1 MILEI
6 FGLYVLAIFAL
17 IFYAETGKR
26 KEIGVVG
33 ALLLLMLSASVI
45 SDGVQMASG
54 QSINTT
60 STFNGTTNQTI
71 TETTETPVYTDIAL
85 PFVDF
90 KQLFGLIGFL
100 LAIYMILYYV
110 FAR

>member
-71 TETTETPVYTDIAL
+71 TTMAVLPTYSELAL

-90 KQLFGLIGFL
+90 KQLFGLIGIL
-100 LAIYMILYYV
+100 LAMFMILYYV